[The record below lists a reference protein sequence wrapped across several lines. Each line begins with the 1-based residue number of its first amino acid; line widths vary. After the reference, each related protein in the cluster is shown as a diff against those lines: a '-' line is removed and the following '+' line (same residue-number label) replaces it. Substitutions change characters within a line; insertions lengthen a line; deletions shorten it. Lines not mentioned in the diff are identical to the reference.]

1 MRLKWWVV
9 GNIISSIIVLLVVK
23 LNWQL
28 KVEDEIQLLV
38 SIASII
44 GMIIALLQLQRGNQK
59 QQQDLAN
66 LRFKDTM
73 HVFEFFVQDIILL
86 THAVERKAIKIVI
99 RELMAKNIT
108 DLSAIDSKSYR
119 QLVLTAKAEANIDEV
134 FNKLEFQA
142 MVIQS
147 GTIDDQQ
154 LIGMFANSIKTYCM
168 TNATAFEHCKQSR
181 NYVQLERLI
190 QEWGYKDD

>member
-23 LNWQL
+23 L
-28 KVEDEIQLLV
+28 
-38 SIASII
+38 
-44 GMIIALLQLQRGNQK
+44 
-59 QQQDLAN
+59 N

-154 LIGMFANSIKTYCM
+154 LIGMFANSIKTYLLYDEC
-168 TNATAFEHCKQSR
+168 
-181 NYVQLERLI
+181 YGV
-190 QEWGYKDD
+190 